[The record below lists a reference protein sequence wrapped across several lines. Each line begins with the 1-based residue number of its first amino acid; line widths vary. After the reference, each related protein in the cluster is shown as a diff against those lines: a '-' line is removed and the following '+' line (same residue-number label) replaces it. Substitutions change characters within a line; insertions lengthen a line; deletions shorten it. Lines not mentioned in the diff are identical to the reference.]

1 MSERSASPDFV
12 GLTADIVSAYVSNN
26 SVPTADLS
34 ALLKAVHSA
43 LTKTMVLDQGEGP
56 EEVLSPAVPVKKSV
70 SADYIT
76 CLEDG
81 KKFKSLKR
89 HLRTAFNMSPE
100 QYRAKWGLPHDYPMV
115 ASNYAKA
122 RSELARTIGLGQQR
136 RKVMT
141 LAEAPAEPAVA
152 KLERVAAKA
161 AASSEASA
169 PKKRRRATTA
179 A

>member
-1 MSERSASPDFV
+1 MSERSASPDFI

-26 SVPTADLS
+26 SVPTPDLS
-34 ALLKAVHSA
+34 ALLQAVHSA
-43 LTKTMVLDQGEGP
+43 LTKTAQDQGEGP
-56 EEVLSPAVPVKKSV
+56 QEVLSPAVPVKKSV

-89 HLRTAFNMSPE
+89 HLRTTFNMSPE

-122 RSELARTIGLGQQR
+122 RSELARTFGLGQQR
-136 RKVMT
+136 RKVAT
-141 LAEAPAEPAVA
+141 PAEAPAEPAAAKPKGVA
-152 KLERVAAKA
+152 KGAAT
-161 AASSEASA
+161 SSEASA
-169 PKKRRRATTA
+169 PQKRRRATKA